1 MIQWMADRQHAHDRL
16 KRGWHS
22 IHLNFEPCY
31 ICHCLLLL
39 DHKHHL
45 LTNFPLMHIWKP
57 PHPHHVLNHFPLGHE
72 WQPPHSPRLYHHYC
86 VRDPTYSPWTWNIYK
101 KLNNGTYTI
110 RSLAFFFFFLAGEKK
125 ISARPARRSVQCGSA
140 AAHVSEGQPSAR
152 GRLFGHTSEGQSSGA
167 AASLASGCCS
177 ARLGPRGCF
186 VRLIKAKAHLS
197 FGSCEL
203 RQPHG

>member
-31 ICHCLLLL
+31 ICHCLLVHN
-39 DHKHHL
+39 HKHHL

-57 PHPHHVLNHFPLGHE
+57 PHPHHVLIHFPLGHE

-86 VRDPTYSPWTWNIYK
+86 VADPPCSPWTWNIYK

-110 RSLAFFFFFLAGEKK
+110 QSLNLVFFLAGKK
-125 ISARPARRSVQCGSA
+125 KSVCAQPAGPSSAGQQRPAG
-140 AAHVSEGQPSAR
+140 AAHVSSWRGWPMSAKVSQVR
-152 GRLFGHTSEGQSSGA
+152 GFSATSVKVKSSA
-167 AASLASGCCS
+167 ATSCSVLGRAFQASVASLG
-177 ARLGPRGCF
+177 L
-186 VRLIKAKAHLS
+186 
-197 FGSCEL
+197 
-203 RQPHG
+203 